1 MTRLIWLMTGLIW
14 ETHFRGNIGP
24 FCPFSGY
31 FWAHLCLPLFCFGA
45 IGAERKR
52 PKNHSRP
59 WPTQLSYAIA
69 TKINNTS
76 QLTPYGAL
84 PIAIVSRIMPAAASK
99 TARSSLLLSECRGPF
114 YSTIQRYNSAP
125 PMTMTNASTVHAI
138 IYCRS
143 GHHYNDRRHR
153 IMPASTAAASLLE

>member
-1 MTRLIWLMTGLIW
+1 MADT
-14 ETHFRGNIGP
+14 N
-24 FCPFSGY
+24 S
-31 FWAHLCLPLFCFGA
+31 
-45 IGAERKR
+45 
-52 PKNHSRP
+52 PK
-59 WPTQLSYAIA
+59 YAIA

-76 QLTPYGAL
+76 QLTTYGAL

-114 YSTIQRYNSAP
+114 YSIIKRYNSAP
-125 PMTMTNASTVHAI
+125 PMMMTNASTVHAI

-153 IMPASTAAASLLE
+153 IRPASTAAASLFD